1 MLTYVIFNKKCV
13 FHRPELIGTLWDSM
27 GLKFQVLEMEK
38 WNISM
43 DRAQRVDKKNGS
55 FD

>member
-1 MLTYVIFNKKCV
+1 MSFLAQKCV

-43 DRAQRVDKKNGS
+43 DRAQRVGKKNGS